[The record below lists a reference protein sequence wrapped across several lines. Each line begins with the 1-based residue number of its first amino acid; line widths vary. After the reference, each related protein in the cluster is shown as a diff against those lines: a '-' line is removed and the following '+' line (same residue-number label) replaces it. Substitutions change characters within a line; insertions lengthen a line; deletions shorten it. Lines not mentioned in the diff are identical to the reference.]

1 MPKGLNI
8 KIKTKPAL
16 LEKDPGETGYQ
27 LYNGGG
33 NADLPQT
40 SLQPRISRNLSILNS
55 EIPY

>member
-16 LEKDPGETGYQ
+16 LEKDPGETGHQ

-33 NADLPQT
+33 GVHLTQT
-40 SLQPRISRNLSILNS
+40 SLQSPIARN
-55 EIPY
+55 